1 MRVRGGRKRV
11 VGMRRG
17 VIGSGPRRS
26 ACLRADERGQ
36 ATVEAAY
43 LVPAVFLCLLLLLQP
58 GIILYDYAVMEAAA
72 ADGCRLLATKT
83 DVAGA
88 SRDAC
93 EAFVKRRLAAVP
105 PQDQFHLHGGACSW
119 EIDVEGDE
127 TSEYVQVTIKN
138 KLKLLPLI
146 DAGGTLLGIA
156 DASGAYPLEVT
167 SRMRTQPQWAAQSE
181 FGLSPQSWVGDDR
194 L

>member
-1 MRVRGGRKRV
+1 MRKKKCRGGRRGLKRF
-11 VGMRRG
+11 
-17 VIGSGPRRS
+17 
-26 ACLRADERGQ
+26 CADARGQ

-43 LVPAVFLCLLLLLQP
+43 LIPVVFLCLLLLLQP
-58 GIILYDYAVMEAAA
+58 GIILYDYMAMEAAA
-72 ADGCRLLATKT
+72 ADGCRLLATRT
-83 DVAGA
+83 DAIGA

-105 PQDQFHLHGGACSW
+105 PQDQFHLHGGDCSW

-138 KLKLLPLI
+138 KLKLLPLV
-146 DAGGTLLGIA
+146 DAGGALLGVT
-156 DASGAYPLEVT
+156 DSSGAYLLEVT
-167 SRMRTQPQWAAQSE
+167 SRMRAQPQWAAGSE
-181 FGLSPQSWVGDDR
+181 FGLDPQSWVGDDR